1 MKVVAIGGGTGLST
15 LLRGLKQFV
24 PEYIEQLSA
33 IVTVSDNGGSTGI
46 LRKEMNIPAPGDV
59 RNCITALAEDE
70 DILTKVMQYRFTE
83 GEGLK
88 GHSFGNLFLT
98 VLTKITGNF
107 LTAVEITSKIL
118 KIKGKITPSTDSL
131 VNLVAEFTDGQ
142 IIKGEVEITE
152 YGRKLIAKIKRIW
165 LEPENVNA
173 PQEAVEDIID
183 ADLVILGPG
192 SLFTSVIPNLLIKDI
207 REALLSS
214 SAYKV
219 YICNV
224 MTQFGETDDF
234 TASDHVKALNKVVT
248 GDENTNFLNAV
259 VINTTIPP
267 DEVLKR
273 YLKENSEPVVA
284 DAGNLSRMGLTVYA
298 KDLLEEGN
306 YARHSPQKLNNVMLE
321 IIQNLKEKNAVV

>member
-15 LLRGLKQFV
+15 LLRGLKHFV
-24 PEYIEQLSA
+24 PDYIDDLSA

-107 LTAVEITSKIL
+107 LTAIEITSKIL
-118 KIKGKITPSTDSL
+118 KIKGKIIPSTNSM
-131 VNLVAEFTDGQ
+131 VNLVAEFTDGK

-165 LEPENVNA
+165 LEPQNVKA
-173 PQEAVEDIID
+173 PAEAVEKIME
-183 ADLVILGPG
+183 ADMIILGPG
-192 SLFTSVIPNLLIKDI
+192 SLFTSIIPNLLIEDI
-207 REALLSS
+207 KEAILKSQ
-214 SAYKV
+214 AYKI

-234 TASDHVKALNKVVT
+234 TASDHVKALNEVVT
-248 GDENTNFLNAV
+248 GDPNTNFLNAV
-259 VINTTIPP
+259 ILNTTIPP
-267 DEVLKR
+267 DGVLKR

-298 KDLLEEGN
+298 KDLLDEGN
-306 YARHSPQKLNNVMLE
+306 YARHSPEKLNNVILE
-321 IIQNLKEKNAVV
+321 IIQNLKVKNVH

>member
-24 PEYIEQLSA
+24 PDYIQSLTA

-70 DILTKVMQYRFTE
+70 DILTQVMQYRFTE

-118 KIKGKITPSTDSL
+118 KIKGKIIPSTDSL
-131 VNLVAEFTDGQ
+131 VNLVAEFTDGKV
-142 IIKGEVEITE
+142 IKGEVEITE
-152 YGRKLIAKIKRIW
+152 YGRKLVAKIKRIW
-165 LEPENVNA
+165 LEPENVKA
-173 PQEAVEDIID
+173 PQEAVEAIME
-183 ADLVILGPG
+183 ADLIILGPG

-207 REALLSS
+207 REAVLNSP
-214 SAYKV
+214 AYKV
-219 YICNV
+219 YVCNV

-248 GDENTNFLNAV
+248 GDENKNFINAV
-259 VINTTIPP
+259 ILNTTIPP
-267 DEVLKR
+267 DDVLKR

-306 YARHSPQKLNNVMLE
+306 YARHSPTKLNKTILE
-321 IIQNLKEKNAVV
+321 IIENLKVKNVSV

>member
-15 LLRGLKQFV
+15 LLRGLKYFV
-24 PEYIEQLSA
+24 PDIIQDLTA

-46 LRKEMNIPAPGDV
+46 LRKELNIPAPGDV

-70 DILTKVMQYRFTE
+70 DILTKVMQYRFEE

-98 VLTKITGNF
+98 VLTKITGDF
-107 LTAVEITSKIL
+107 LEAVEITSKIL
-118 KIKGKITPSTDSL
+118 KIKGYIIPSTDSM
-131 VNLVAEFTDGQ
+131 VNLVAEFTDGN

-165 LEPENVNA
+165 LEPEDVRA
-173 PQEAVEDIID
+173 PQKAVDSILD
-183 ADLVILGPG
+183 ADMIILGPG
-192 SLFTSVIPNLLIKDI
+192 SLFTSIIPNLLIKDI
-207 REALLSS
+207 RDAVLNSKAFKL
-214 SAYKV
+214 

-224 MTQFGETDDF
+224 MTQYGETDGF
-234 TASDHVKALNKVVT
+234 TASDHVKALNKIVT
-248 GDENTNFLNAV
+248 GDEESTFLNAV
-259 VINTTIPP
+259 LLNTTIPP

-284 DAGNLSRMGLTVYA
+284 DVGNLSRMGLTVYA
-298 KDLLEEGN
+298 KDLLDEGN
-306 YARHSPQKLNNVMLE
+306 YVRHSPKKLDAAILE
-321 IIQNLKEKNAVV
+321 IINDLKVHAV

>member
-15 LLRGLKQFV
+15 LLRGLKYFV
-24 PEYIEQLSA
+24 PEIIQDLTA

-46 LRKEMNIPAPGDV
+46 LRKELNIPAPGDV

-70 DILTKVMQYRFTE
+70 DILTKVMQYRFEE

-98 VLTKITGNF
+98 VLTKITGDF
-107 LTAVEITSKIL
+107 LEAIEITSKIL
-118 KIKGKITPSTDSL
+118 KIKGHIIPSTDSM
-131 VNLVAEFTDGQ
+131 VNLVAEFTDGN

-165 LEPENVNA
+165 LEPEDVRA
-173 PQEAVEDIID
+173 PQKAVDSILD
-183 ADLVILGPG
+183 ADMIILGPG
-192 SLFTSVIPNLLIKDI
+192 SLFTSIIPNLLIKDI
-207 REALLSS
+207 RDAILNSKAFKL
-214 SAYKV
+214 

-224 MTQFGETDDF
+224 MTQYGETDGF
-234 TASDHVKALNKVVT
+234 TASDHVKALNKIVA
-248 GDENTNFLNAV
+248 GDEEASFLNAV
-259 VINTTIPP
+259 LLNTTIPP

-284 DAGNLSRMGLTVYA
+284 DVGNLSRMGLTVYA
-298 KDLLEEGN
+298 KDLLDEGN
-306 YARHSPQKLNNVMLE
+306 YARHSPKKLDAAILE
-321 IIQNLKEKNAVV
+321 IINDLKVHAV

>member
-15 LLRGLKQFV
+15 LLRGLKYFV
-24 PEYIEQLSA
+24 PEIIQDLTA

-46 LRKEMNIPAPGDV
+46 LRKELNIPAPGDV

-70 DILTKVMQYRFTE
+70 DILTKVMQYRFEE

-98 VLTKITGNF
+98 VLTKITGDF
-107 LTAVEITSKIL
+107 LEAIEITSKIL
-118 KIKGKITPSTDSL
+118 KIKGHIIPSTDSM
-131 VNLVAEFTDGQ
+131 VNLVAEFTDGN

-165 LEPENVNA
+165 LEPEDVRA
-173 PQEAVEDIID
+173 PQKAVDSILD
-183 ADLVILGPG
+183 ADMIILGPG
-192 SLFTSVIPNLLIKDI
+192 SLFTSIIPNLLIKDI
-207 REALLSS
+207 RDAILNSKAFKL
-214 SAYKV
+214 

-224 MTQFGETDDF
+224 MTQYGETDGF
-234 TASDHVKALNKVVT
+234 TASDHVKVLNKIVA
-248 GDENTNFLNAV
+248 GDEEASFLNAV
-259 VINTTIPP
+259 LLNTTIPP

-284 DAGNLSRMGLTVYA
+284 DVGNLSRMGLTVYA
-298 KDLLEEGN
+298 KDLLDEGN
-306 YARHSPQKLNNVMLE
+306 YARHSPKKLDAAILE
-321 IIQNLKEKNAVV
+321 IINNLKVHAV

>member
-15 LLRGLKQFV
+15 LLRSLKHFV
-24 PEYIEQLSA
+24 PDYISDLSA

-107 LTAVEITSKIL
+107 LTAIEITSKIL
-118 KIKGKITPSTDSL
+118 KIKGKIIPSTDSM
-131 VNLVAEFTDGQ
+131 VNLVAEFTDGK

-152 YGRKLIAKIKRIW
+152 YGRKLVAKIKRIW
-165 LEPENVNA
+165 LEPQDVKA
-173 PQEAVEDIID
+173 PPEAVEKIME
-183 ADLVILGPG
+183 ADMIILGPG
-192 SLFTSVIPNLLIKDI
+192 SLFTSIIPNLLIDDI
-207 REALLSS
+207 KEAVLNSQ
-214 SAYKV
+214 AYKV

-224 MTQFGETDDF
+224 MTQFGETDNF
-234 TASDHVKALNKVVT
+234 TASDHVKALNKVIT
-248 GDENTNFLNAV
+248 GNQDTNFLNAV
-259 VINTTIPP
+259 ILNTTIPP

-273 YLKENSEPVVA
+273 YLKEHSEPVVA

-298 KDLLEEGN
+298 KDLLDEGN
-306 YARHSPQKLNNVMLE
+306 YARHSPEKLNNVILE
-321 IIQNLKEKNAVV
+321 IIQNLKIKNVH